1 MKKENSEQWVD
12 LPNGKN
18 GNVPSQEDY
27 AITNPMALI
36 GGGPHDQETAPK
48 CSTSLR
54 KGSNDEERKITD

>member
-1 MKKENSEQWVD
+1 MKRENSEQWVD

-36 GGGPHDQETAPK
+36 EGGPHDQEAAPK
-48 CSTSLR
+48 NVVQGSGREETTR
-54 KGSNDEERKITD
+54 KGK